1 MMMTSTSEAPK
12 SSLLGKLALMVFLAA
27 AGAAVGYALAEYL
40 APGLNHWSD
49 EVALILSALLIAG
62 AVGTVGV
69 LLTRPAHV
77 PRGCGV
83 LQAVVLF
90 LAGLILLAILYGDR
104 WMSPGAVFGLV
115 AALLAG
121 QSLANLMLW
130 RAADEMLRRVMVET
144 SALAFWALQLGLC
157 LYAAGE
163 RLGLTPP
170 IDGWSMLGVTLGV
183 YLAASIVAGW
193 RRGLR

>member
-1 MMMTSTSEAPK
+1 MMISTTDAPAK
-12 SSLLGKLALMVFLAA
+12 PSLLGKLALMAGLAA
-27 AGAAVGYALAEYL
+27 AGGATGYVLAEYL
-40 APGLNHWSD
+40 APGLDHWSD
-49 EVALILSALLIAG
+49 EVALILSALLIASG
-62 AVGTVGV
+62 VGTVGV

-90 LAGLILLAILYGDR
+90 LAGLILLTILYGER
-104 WMSPGAVFGLV
+104 WLSPGAVFGLV

-157 LYAAGE
+157 LYAAAE

-170 IDGWSMLGVTLGV
+170 VNGWSMLGVTLGV
-183 YLAASIVAGW
+183 YLVASIVASW